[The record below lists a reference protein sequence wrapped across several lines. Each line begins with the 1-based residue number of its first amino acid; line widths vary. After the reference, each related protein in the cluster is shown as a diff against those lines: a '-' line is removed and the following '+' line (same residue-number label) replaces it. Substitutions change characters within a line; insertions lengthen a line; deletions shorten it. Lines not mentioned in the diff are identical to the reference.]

1 MVVVVVVVVVLVVR
15 GVRLGVGGGV
25 VVVVV
30 VVDVDAV
37 VDAAREA
44 VCLVGGDRR
53 AMIIFPGDSAA
64 V

>member
-1 MVVVVVVVVVLVVR
+1 MVVVVVVVVVVLVVR
-15 GVRLGVGGGV
+15 GVRLGVGVG
-25 VVVVV
+25 VVVV

>member
-1 MVVVVVVVVVLVVR
+1 MVVVVVVLVVR
-15 GVRLGVGGGV
+15 GERLGVGVGV
-25 VVVVV
+25 DVVV

>member
-1 MVVVVVVVVVLVVR
+1 MVGLVVR
-15 GVRLGVGGGV
+15 GERLGVGVGV
-25 VVVVV
+25 DVVV

>member
-1 MVVVVVVVVVLVVR
+1 MVVVLVVR
-15 GVRLGVGGGV
+15 GERLGVGVGV
-25 VVVVV
+25 DVVV

>member
-1 MVVVVVVVVVLVVR
+1 MVLVVVVLVVR
-15 GVRLGVGGGV
+15 GERLGVGVGV
-25 VVVVV
+25 DVVV